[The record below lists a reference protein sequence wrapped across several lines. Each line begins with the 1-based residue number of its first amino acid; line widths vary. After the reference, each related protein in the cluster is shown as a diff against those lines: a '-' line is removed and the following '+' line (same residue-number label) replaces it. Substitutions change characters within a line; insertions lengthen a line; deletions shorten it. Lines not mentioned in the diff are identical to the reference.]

1 MCVCIC
7 IYVKEYICICIH
19 THIYGLRT
27 YIKSLLYIIYW
38 NYTNI
43 FKNQKKHQITC
54 FASDMYSRKM
64 TKTSLGRCQRSG
76 KRSLLAVK
84 VTWWFPIN
92 WPWQDQARC
101 RRGPD
106 HSVVKDSPVAR
117 GTNLILQSNTAPTWT
132 RGLRIPIYSF
142 AIVFMKVSSC
152 EVQKKTDTNE
162 NQNFIITF
170 RNHSAQP
177 RNASNLWLLGQLSG
191 TPACL
196 SNGLATNNL
205 VPILKPAKC
214 GLLKLSSTSQLW

>member
-1 MCVCIC
+1 MSRVREEKPVGCQGHVVIP
-7 IYVKEYICICIH
+7 YKLALAGPGQV
-19 THIYGLRT
+19 
-27 YIKSLLYIIYW
+27 
-38 NYTNI
+38 
-43 FKNQKKHQITC
+43 QKG
-54 FASDMYSRKM
+54 A
-64 TKTSLGRCQRSG
+64 
-76 KRSLLAVK
+76 
-84 VTWWFPIN
+84 
-92 WPWQDQARC
+92 WPQCGQ
-101 RRGPD
+101 GQ
-106 HSVVKDSPVAR
+106 SPVTR
-117 GTNLILQSNTAPTWT
+117 GTNLMFQSNTVQTWT
-132 RGLRIPIYSF
+132 QGLRIPIYSF